1 MSDIPEHLLRRSAEA
16 KAKALG
22 IPVEQV
28 LAEMTGEAP
37 VTAMDAGDQP
47 KVETIQA
54 APDTAPQ
61 TAAEPPAA
69 EPPAAEPPAADAPAV
84 EPAPLTDA
92 AVDAA
97 VEEEQAEAPAPP
109 APEAVAAAS
118 PSDDSDGEIDYEA
131 AAAKAGMPASLLQR
145 SVEAKAKAS
154 GASPAQVLA
163 EMLGEEAPA
172 APAAATPA
180 PETVPAESA
189 SESEPTP
196 DAEPAEAV
204 SAEVIDLP
212 PAAQEATPAAASV
225 PSPASGGT
233 VGATAVAA
241 RPIAQ
246 PEAVPE
252 GVRTQR
258 LLTVVKANAIQQVKA
273 EPTDKVST
281 WPHLMIMEF
290 AALLGVTALLIVLS
304 VILQAPLL
312 ESANFNATPNPSKA
326 PWYFLGLQELL
337 SYFDPQIAGVT
348 VPTII
353 GLVGFMAIPYV
364 DKNPSNKPSDRKFA
378 IFMYTFFMMGA
389 ATLTILGVLFRGPG
403 FNFTYP
409 WVDGIFFDDL
419 KDWVNFE

>member
-47 KVETIQA
+47 KVETVEA
-54 APDTAPQ
+54 APQ
-61 TAAEPPAA
+61 TPAESPAPAA
-69 EPPAAEPPAADAPAV
+69 QDAPQ
-84 EPAPLTDA
+84 TDA
-92 AVDAA
+92 AVDA
-97 VEEEQAEAPAPP
+97 VVEEQAEA
-109 APEAVAAAS
+109 VAAS
-118 PSDDSDGEIDYEA
+118 PSDGAGGEIDYEA

-154 GASPAQVLA
+154 GASAAQVLA
-163 EMLGEEAPA
+163 EMLGEEAPSAAPATAPAPEPAPAEPAPEPEPTSDAVSADVIDMPPTVEA
-172 APAAATPA
+172 APAAATSAPA
-180 PETVPAESA
+180 ASA
-189 SESEPTP
+189 P
-196 DAEPAEAV
+196 
-204 SAEVIDLP
+204 P
-212 PAAQEATPAAASV
+212 PAT
-225 PSPASGGT
+225 G
-233 VGATAVAA
+233 GATAVAA

-290 AALLGVTALLIVLS
+290 AVLLGVTALLIVLS